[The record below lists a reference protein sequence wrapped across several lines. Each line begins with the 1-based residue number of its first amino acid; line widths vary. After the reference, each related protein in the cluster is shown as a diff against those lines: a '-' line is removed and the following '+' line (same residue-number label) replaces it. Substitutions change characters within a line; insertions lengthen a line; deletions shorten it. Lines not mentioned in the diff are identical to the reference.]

1 MSCVYWIHTPE
12 HTNIFQQGYV
22 GVSKRFER
30 RIWEHLK
37 LSGNAHLKNA
47 INKYGWDNLVKE
59 KVIIADESYCL
70 EMETKLRPKES
81 IGWNIVMGGG
91 MPPIAQKGM
100 GLGRDAWNKG
110 LSNIYSEEHLLNL
123 SNIRKEKYSGENHP
137 RFIDIPKDK
146 LLELLI
152 NNNLKEVAEFFNISL
167 DCVRKKIKK
176 YNINY
181 KTIKIKTGPKVG
193 KTPNYYEISDKL
205 FEKILE
211 TREKDKKS
219 IEELS
224 DEFKIGINKLRKEF
238 KDRNIIIKKIK

>member
-1 MSCVYWIHTPE
+1 MPCVYWIHTPE

-59 KVIIADESYCL
+59 KVIIADEGYCL

-100 GLGRDAWNKG
+100 NLGRAAWNKG
-110 LSNIYSEEHLLNL
+110 LAWSEEY
-123 SNIRKEKYSGENHP
+123 KEKVSVGVAKLWENPEYRQAMSDAHKGQTSP
-137 RFIDIPKDK
+137 MKGKKHSEETIAKI
-146 LLELLI
+146 L
-152 NNNLKEVAEFFNISL
+152 AT
-167 DCVRKKIKK
+167 RKAQSWVCPHCD
-176 YNINY
+176 
-181 KTIKIKTGPKVG
+181 KTGKGVH
-193 KTPNYYEISDKL
+193 TANRWHFDNC
-205 FEKILE
+205 
-211 TREKDKKS
+211 KKK
-219 IEELS
+219 EL
-224 DEFKIGINKLRKEF
+224 I
-238 KDRNIIIKKIK
+238 

>member
-37 LSGNAHLKNA
+37 VSGNAHLKNA

-59 KVIIADESYCL
+59 KVIIADEGYCL

-110 LSNIYSEEHLLNL
+110 LAWSKEYKEKVSVGVTNLWKNPEYRQAMSDAHKGQTSPMKGKKHSEET
-123 SNIRKEKYSGENHP
+123 IAK
-137 RFIDIPKDK
+137 
-146 LLELLI
+146 
-152 NNNLKEVAEFFNISL
+152 ISATRQAQSWVCPHC
-167 DCVRKKIKK
+167 D
-176 YNINY
+176 
-181 KTIKIKTGPKVG
+181 KTGKGVH
-193 KTPNYYEISDKL
+193 TANRWHFDNC
-205 FEKILE
+205 
-211 TREKDKKS
+211 KKK
-219 IEELS
+219 EL
-224 DEFKIGINKLRKEF
+224 I
-238 KDRNIIIKKIK
+238 

>member
-59 KVIIADESYCL
+59 KVIIADEGYCL

-100 GLGRDAWNKG
+100 NLGRTAWNKG
-110 LSNIYSEEHLLNL
+110 LAWSEEY
-123 SNIRKEKYSGENHP
+123 KEKVSVGVAKLWENPEYRQAMSDAHKGQTSGM
-137 RFIDIPKDK
+137 KG
-146 LLELLI
+146 
-152 NNNLKEVAEFFNISL
+152 
-167 DCVRKKIKK
+167 KKHSEE
-176 YNINY
+176 
-181 KTIKIKTGPKVG
+181 TMAKIFATRQAQSWICPHCDKTGKGVH
-193 KTPNYYEISDKL
+193 TANRWH
-205 FEKILE
+205 FNNC
-211 TREKDKKS
+211 KKK
-219 IEELS
+219 EL
-224 DEFKIGINKLRKEF
+224 I
-238 KDRNIIIKKIK
+238 

>member
-37 LSGNAHLKNA
+37 VSGNAHLKNA

-59 KVIIADESYCL
+59 KVIIADEGYCL

-110 LSNIYSEEHLLNL
+110 LAWSEEY
-123 SNIRKEKYSGENHP
+123 KEKVSVGVT
-137 RFIDIPKDK
+137 
-146 LLELLI
+146 
-152 NNNLKEVAEFFNISL
+152 NLWKNPEYRQAMS
-167 DCVRKKIKK
+167 DAHKGQTSPMKGKKHSEETI
-176 YNINY
+176 
-181 KTIKIKTGPKVG
+181 IKISATRQAQSWVCPHCDKTGKGVH
-193 KTPNYYEISDKL
+193 TANRWHFDNC
-205 FEKILE
+205 
-211 TREKDKKS
+211 KKK
-219 IEELS
+219 EL
-224 DEFKIGINKLRKEF
+224 I
-238 KDRNIIIKKIK
+238 